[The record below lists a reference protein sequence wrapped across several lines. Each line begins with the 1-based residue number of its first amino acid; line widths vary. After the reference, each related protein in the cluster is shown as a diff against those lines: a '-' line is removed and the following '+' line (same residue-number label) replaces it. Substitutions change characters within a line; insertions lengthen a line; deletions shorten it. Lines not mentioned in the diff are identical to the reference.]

1 MFAFIE
7 FERRARLDRDLE
19 ASGAREAFRT
29 LRVAVPGLGGVG
41 GAHAETMARMGVRA
55 FHIADMDRFETSNIN
70 RQVGARVSTLGK
82 QKCAVLEAQI
92 RSVQPGAEI
101 LSFPAGI
108 NEENLD
114 AFLKDVD
121 VVLDGL
127 DFFCI
132 GIRRALYREARARGI
147 PVICAGPV
155 GYGCSLLVF
164 MPGGV
169 SFDEYFRIEP
179 GMTKAEMLMAF
190 GLGVA
195 PGLARD
201 IDPSRLSADT
211 QKGPA
216 LAPVCFSCAGFAA
229 AEVAKIATGLG
240 RITAA
245 PKGLH
250 YSLFRGRTVR
260 LRPRPSL
267 TRSLRGRLLRHLA
280 FRHFASF
287 KDMHEQE
294 LRARCAEG
302 A

>member
-7 FERRARLDRDLE
+7 FERRVRFDRDLKASSE
-19 ASGAREAFRT
+19 ALRN

-41 GAHAETMARMGVRA
+41 GAHAETMARMGVQA

-70 RQVGARVSTLGK
+70 RQVGARISTLGK
-82 QKCAVLEAQI
+82 PKCAVLEEQL
-92 RSVQPGAEI
+92 RSVQPGAVVVP
-101 LSFPAGI
+101 FPAGLY
-108 NEENLD
+108 EENLA

-132 GIRRALYREARARGI
+132 EIRRALYREARARGI

-164 MPGGV
+164 LPGGA

-195 PGLARD
+195 PGLAREM
-201 IDPSRLSADT
+201 DPSRLSADT
-211 QKGPA
+211 KKGPA

-229 AEVAKIATGLG
+229 AEVAKIATGRG

-250 YSLFRGRTVR
+250 YSLFRSRTIP

-287 KDMHEQE
+287 KAMHEQE
-294 LRARCAEG
+294 LQVRCAKG